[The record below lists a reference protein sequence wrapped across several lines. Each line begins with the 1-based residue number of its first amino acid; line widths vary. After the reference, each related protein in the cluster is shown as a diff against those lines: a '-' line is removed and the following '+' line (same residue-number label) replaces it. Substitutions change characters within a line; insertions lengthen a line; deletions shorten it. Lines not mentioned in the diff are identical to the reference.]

1 MSGDCWRVAVVSGK
15 GGVGKTTTV
24 INLAAALAQDGRRCL
39 VVDCDPQAN
48 LTFGVGLHPGDP
60 RPTIADVLRGER
72 SAVEAIATT
81 PVDGVDLLPA
91 GPDLVG
97 VEATLTL
104 SVGRELLLRDA
115 LAAGDIHERYDVILF
130 DTPPTFGFHAINA
143 LGAADH
149 VLVPL
154 QISGF
159 ALRGLGD
166 TRRVVAVARRTL
178 NPELRLLGAVPT
190 FVDRRTRFC
199 RDMLEG
205 LEGLEGVHIFEN
217 AISRSVRLLETSL
230 SCTPITA
237 AAPTSR
243 SADEFRALAREV
255 AVRLGGEPALTS
267 VWTPEPV
274 ACAAATTAIGTTAGA
289 EAAWDDADDE
299 DEREPAPVGAPVTTG
314 WLRGDDVEVETGDG
328 ETDGASLTVV
338 ELDGVSDDSA
348 HTEDGAALVAAWRR
362 ELQADREMDPA
373 AYTVAAPPRR
383 GVIARL
389 LRLGR
394 AA

>member
-1 MSGDCWRVAVVSGK
+1 MTGDCWRVAVVSGK

-60 RPTIADVLRGER
+60 RPTIASVFCGER

-81 PVDGVDLLPA
+81 PIDGVDVLPA

-97 VEATLTL
+97 VEAKLTL
-104 SVGRELLLRDA
+104 SVGRELLLRRA
-115 LAAGDIHERYDVILF
+115 LTARDIDERYDVVLF

-143 LGAADH
+143 LAAADH

-166 TRRVVAVARRTL
+166 TRRVVEAARRTL

-199 RDMLEG
+199 RDMLAG
-205 LEGLEGVHIFEN
+205 LEGLDGVHIFEN

-230 SCTPITA
+230 SCTPITE

-255 AVRLGGEPALTS
+255 AVRLGGDRAATS
-267 VWTPEPV
+267 VTTPEPV
-274 ACAAATTAIGTTAGA
+274 ARAAAALAIGTAAGT
-289 EAAWDDADDE
+289 EAARDDTDDE
-299 DEREPAPVGAPVTTG
+299 DEREAAPVGAAMTTG
-314 WLRGDDVEVETGDG
+314 WLRAPRVEVETGDG
-328 ETDGASLTVV
+328 GTGGTSLTVV
-338 ELDGVSDDSA
+338 EVAGVSDDPTF
-348 HTEDGAALVAAWRR
+348 TEDGTALVAAWRR
-362 ELQADREMDPA
+362 ELQADREMNA
-373 AYTVAAPPRR
+373 AANTAVAPPRR
-383 GVIARL
+383 GVLARL